1 MSTKKIAAIGVLT
14 SMAIILS
21 YFERMLPTFIP
32 GVKLGLAN
40 IVVVMCLYYLG
51 NKEAF
56 KISLIRVFVI
66 GIMFGGISSILYALS
81 GAILSY
87 ISMIT
92 LKQTKAFS
100 IVGVSIAGSAFH
112 VVGQII
118 VAVLVVQ
125 NEKLFFYLPFLLI
138 LSVISGFVIGIIS
151 YYALYNVSL
160 TKE

>member
-21 YFERMLPTFIP
+21 YFERMLPTFVP

-92 LKQTKAFS
+92 LKQTKLFS

-138 LSVISGFVIGIIS
+138 LSVASGFIIGIIT
-151 YYALYNVSL
+151 YYALYNISL